1 MDATRTWTN
10 VTEGCAV
17 LAALSV
23 SQSEPRKAEA
33 RSRARLQVR
42 HSLLDQL
49 KQEMSFSDETAE
61 EIVEVMT
68 QEAMARNR
76 QPGSDTPISVP
87 DDVRALPR

>member
-23 SQSEPRKAEA
+23 TEADPLKAQA
-33 RSRARLQVR
+33 RGRARLQVR
-42 HSLLDQL
+42 SSLLDQL
-49 KQEMSFSDETAE
+49 KQEMRFSDETAE

-68 QEAMARNR
+68 QEAMARNSR
-76 QPGSDTPISVP
+76 SGADIPILLP